1 MNGYC
6 GKFLRIDLST
16 PNISTENFDESILRK
31 YLGGTGIG
39 TYILYNEVSPEV
51 EWSSP
56 FNRLIIASGP
66 LGGSPIGGSG
76 SISIVTKGAL
86 TNGVTSVQANG
97 FFGAYLRF
105 CGFDG
110 IILYGSSKNWVY
122 LYIDEEHAEL
132 READWLKGRDTYD
145 TADLIKHEHKKKD
158 KEMSVLSIGPAGENL
173 VRFACIVVD
182 KGHVAAHNGVGAVMG
197 SKKLKAIAV
206 SRGKKRPAFKNINEL
221 VEISNQLFEN
231 AKNEEPRTYQWGTL
245 PGIVNGVVKVDELGA
260 QTSYLPVKNYTTT
273 IWPISKEELDRFS
286 PQYIREKYNAKP
298 NPCWACR
305 MHHCHMLS
313 LTEGPYAGEELEEPE
328 YEQLA
333 SWGPCIGQNDV
344 TAAMMLSKE
353 VDRLGMDTNEASWV
367 IAFLMECYEK
377 GILSKE
383 DMNNLDM
390 KWGNAEAARLML
402 NLIARRQGIGDLL
415 AEGVKR
421 ASEKIGGDAPNIAI
435 YTLKGNTPRSH
446 DHRQLSGPGWNE
458 FLTTCVS
465 STGTIEIVLRFIFK
479 GAHPKSGPQF
489 WKDISTN
496 MAKYI
501 GVEQFQDSLVVCRFT
516 TRYNVELLAKA
527 VSASTGWDFT
537 YDEAWTVG
545 RRIVNLLRA
554 FNLKHGIGAELDKPS
569 PRYGSPLPDG
579 PHKGISIMEYFDAM
593 RKEYYTQMGWDSE
606 TGKPLPETLK
616 RLNLEFVAK
625 DIWQI
630 PT

>member
-1 MNGYC
+1 MYGYC

-16 PNISTENFDESILRK
+16 PNISTENFDETILRK

-39 TYILYNEVSPEV
+39 TYILYNEVSPNV
-51 EWSSP
+51 EWVSP
-56 FNRLIIASGP
+56 FNCLIIASGP

-86 TNGVTSVQANG
+86 TNGATSVQANG
-97 FFGAYLRF
+97 LFGAYLRF

-110 IILYGSSKNWVY
+110 IILHGSSKNWVY

-221 VEISNQLFEN
+221 AEISNQLFEN
-231 AKNEEPRTYQWGTL
+231 AKNEEPGTYQWGTL
-245 PGIVNGVVKVDELGA
+245 PGIVNGVVKVDEFGA

-286 PQYIREKYNAKP
+286 PQYIREKFNARP

-344 TAAMMLSKE
+344 TSAMILSKE
-353 VDRLGMDTNEASWV
+353 VDRLGMDTNEAGWV
-367 IAFLMECYEK
+367 IAFLMECYER
-377 GILSKE
+377 GILSKK
-383 DMNNLDM
+383 DLNNLDM

-435 YTLKGNTPRSH
+435 YTLKGNTPRGH
-446 DHRQLSGPGWNE
+446 DHRQLSGPSWSE
-458 FLTTCVS
+458 FLTTCIS
-465 STGTIEIVLRFIFK
+465 STGTLEIVLRFIFK

-489 WKDISTN
+489 WKDISTS
-496 MAKYI
+496 MAKYM
-501 GVEQFQDSLVVCRFT
+501 GVEQFTDSLVVCRFT

-527 VSASTGWDFT
+527 VSASTGWNFS

-545 RRIVNLLRA
+545 KRIVNLLRA
-554 FNLKHGIGAELDKPS
+554 FNLKHGIGVELDKPS

-579 PHKGISIMEYFDAM
+579 PFKGISIMEYFDTM

-616 RLNLEFVAK
+616 KLDLEFAAK
-625 DIWQI
+625 DLWHI